1 MAFEV
6 GIFHFGELSPDPV
19 RDEPPT
25 PGRRLRELIEQAKVA
40 DEVGLDVFALGEH
53 HRTDFAVS
61 APAVVL
67 AAMAENTRNIKLSS
81 AVTVLSS
88 DDPVRVFQQFA
99 TLDLISGG
107 RAELIAGRGSYIES
121 FPLFGYD
128 LNDYDELFADKLDL
142 LLKLR
147 AENPVTWQGRT
158 RPPLSQ
164 ADVTPQPERPL
175 PTWIAVGGTPASV
188 VRAAKLNLPLSL
200 AIIGGSYRQFA
211 PFVELYREAAAEFGH
226 DPAQLKVSINSPGF
240 IAATRREAIEISYPY
255 FASGWMANHHQRGK
269 GVPMPRAAYQAQ
281 ASPAGAFF
289 LGSPQEVIDKILSQY
304 ELFGHD
310 RMMIQLGFGDV
321 PQKEQLRAIES
332 LGGEVAPVVRREI
345 GALRG
350 SAAAGDESGD
360 RDA

>member
-1 MAFEV
+1 MAFEI
-6 GIFHFGELSPDPV
+6 GIYHFGELSPDPV
-19 RDEPPT
+19 THVPPT
-25 PGRRLRELIEQAKVA
+25 PGHRLRELIEQAKVA
-40 DEVGLDVFALGEH
+40 DEVGLDVFAVGEH

-67 AAMAENTRNIKLSS
+67 TAMAENTRNIKLSS

-128 LNDYDELFADKLDL
+128 LNDYNELYAEKLEL

-147 AENPVTWQGRT
+147 TENPVTWQGST
-158 RPPLSQ
+158 RAPLWQ
-164 ADVTPQPERPL
+164 ADVTPQPGRLL
-175 PTWIAVGGTPASV
+175 PVWVAVGGTPASV

-211 PFVELYREAAAEFGH
+211 PFVDLYRRAAAEFGH
-226 DPAQLKVSINSPGF
+226 DPAKLKVSINSPGF
-240 IAATRREAIEISYPY
+240 VAATHQQAIDISHPY
-255 FASGWMANHHQRGK
+255 FEAGWMANHHQRGQ
-269 GVPMPRAAYQAQ
+269 GVPMPRAAYEAQ
-281 ASPAGAFF
+281 SSRAGAFF
-289 LGSPQEVIDKILSQY
+289 LGSPQEVIDKIMAQY
-304 ELFGHD
+304 ETFGHD

-321 PQKEQLRAIES
+321 PQKEQLESIEL
-332 LGGEVAPVVRREI
+332 LGTEVAPVVRREI
-345 GALRG
+345 AALREP
-350 SAAAGDESGD
+350 AGVGNE
-360 RDA
+360 